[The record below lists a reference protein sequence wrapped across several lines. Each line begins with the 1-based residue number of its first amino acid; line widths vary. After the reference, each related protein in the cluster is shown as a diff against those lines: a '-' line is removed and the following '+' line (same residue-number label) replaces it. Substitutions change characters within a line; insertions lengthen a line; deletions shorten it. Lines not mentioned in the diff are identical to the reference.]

1 MKKVTENKT
10 PEVKENLNIITVE
23 DYPELAYEFIHFLYH
38 TDKTVALIAGRDLVE
53 YVFDEVM
60 GLDETSIWRVDL
72 SDDDPEIEYL
82 LSVTDEG
89 YVTVIP
95 LDDYGDLYDAD
106 IFYIDMDGSV
116 SQDVID
122 ECKDLEKKVILFG
135 LNDEC
140 DGNCEGCA
148 RLHDGEIT
156 FNVNTDEDE
165 NDVIHSFTVNQ
176 FEDGKY
182 TSYTLNSS
190 EKLSDKQVKDFVKLL
205 GY

>member
-10 PEVKENLNIITVE
+10 PEVKENLNIITVY
-23 DYPELAYEFIHFLYH
+23 DYTELAYKFIHHLYH

-53 YVFDEVM
+53 YIFDEVM
-60 GLDETSIWRVDL
+60 DLDETSIWRVDL
-72 SDDDPEIEYL
+72 TDDDPDIEYM

-116 SQDVID
+116 SQDVIE
-122 ECKDLEKKVILFG
+122 ECKDLEREVILFG
-135 LNDEC
+135 LTDEC
-140 DGNCEGCA
+140 DENCEDCA
-148 RLHDGEIT
+148 ELHDGEMKLD
-156 FNVNTDEDE
+156 VETDED
-165 NDVIHSFTVNQ
+165 DIHGFTVSKS
-176 FEDGKY
+176 EDGKY
-182 TSYTLNSS
+182 TSHTFYTS
-190 EKLSDKQVKDFVKLL
+190 EKLSEKQMRDFLKLL

>member
-10 PEVKENLNIITVE
+10 PEVKENLNIITVD
-23 DYPELAYEFIHFLYH
+23 DYPELAYKFIHHLYH

-53 YVFDEVM
+53 YIFDEVM
-60 GLDETSIWRVDL
+60 DLDETSIWRVDL
-72 SDDDPEIEYL
+72 TDDDPEIEYL

-116 SQDVID
+116 AQDVIE
-122 ECKDLEKKVILFG
+122 ECKDLEKEVILFG
-135 LNDEC
+135 LTDEC
-140 DGNCEGCA
+140 DGNCEDCA
-148 RLHDGEIT
+148 ELHDGEM
-156 FNVNTDEDE
+156 NLDVETDED
-165 NDVIHSFTVNQ
+165 DDIRGFSVSKS
-176 FEDGKY
+176 EDGKY
-182 TSYTLNSS
+182 TSHTFYTS
-190 EKLSDKQVKDFVKLL
+190 EKLSEKQMRDFLKLL

>member
-10 PEVKENLNIITVE
+10 PEVKENLNIITVD
-23 DYPELAYEFIHFLYH
+23 DYPELAYKFIHHLYH

-53 YVFDEVM
+53 YIFDEVM
-60 GLDETSIWRVDL
+60 DLNETSIWRVDL
-72 SDDDPEIEYL
+72 TDDDPDIEYM

-122 ECKDLEKKVILFG
+122 ECKDLEKEIILFG
-135 LNDEC
+135 LADEC
-140 DGNCEGCA
+140 DENCEDCA
-148 RLHDGEIT
+148 QLHDSEMDLD
-156 FNVNTDEDE
+156 VETDED
-165 NDVIHSFTVNQ
+165 DDIHGFTVSKS
-176 FEDGKY
+176 EDGKY
-182 TSYTLNSS
+182 TSHTFYTS
-190 EKLSDKQVKDFVKLL
+190 EKLSEKQMRDFLKLL

>member
-10 PEVKENLNIITVE
+10 PEVKENLNIITVY
-23 DYPELAYEFIHFLYH
+23 DYTELAYKFIHHLYH

-53 YVFDEVM
+53 YIFDEVM
-60 GLDETSIWRVDL
+60 DLDETSIWRVDL
-72 SDDDPEIEYL
+72 TDDDPDIEYM

-116 SQDVID
+116 SQDVIE
-122 ECKDLEKKVILFG
+122 ECKDLEKEIILFG
-135 LNDEC
+135 LTDEC
-140 DGNCEGCA
+140 DENCEDCA
-148 RLHDGEIT
+148 QLHDSEMDLD
-156 FNVNTDEDE
+156 VETDED
-165 NDVIHSFTVNQ
+165 DDIHGFTVSKS
-176 FEDGKY
+176 EDGKY
-182 TSYTLNSS
+182 TSHTFYTS
-190 EKLSDKQVKDFVKLL
+190 EKLSEKQMRDFLKLL

>member
-10 PEVKENLNIITVE
+10 PEVKENLNIITVY
-23 DYPELAYEFIHFLYH
+23 DYTELAYKFIHHLYH

-53 YVFDEVM
+53 YIFDEVM
-60 GLDETSIWRVDL
+60 DLDETSIWRVNL
-72 SDDDPEIEYL
+72 TDDDPDIEYM

-116 SQDVID
+116 SQDVIE
-122 ECKDLEKKVILFG
+122 ECKDLEREVILFG
-135 LNDEC
+135 LTDEC
-140 DGNCEGCA
+140 DENCEDCA
-148 RLHDGEIT
+148 ELHDGEMKLD
-156 FNVNTDEDE
+156 VETDED
-165 NDVIHSFTVNQ
+165 DDIHGFTVSKS
-176 FEDGKY
+176 EDGKY
-182 TSYTLNSS
+182 TSHTFYTS
-190 EKLSDKQVKDFVKLL
+190 EKLSEKQMRDFLKLL

>member
-10 PEVKENLNIITVE
+10 PEVKENLNIITVD
-23 DYPELAYEFIHFLYH
+23 DYPELAYKFIHHLYH

-53 YVFDEVM
+53 YIFDEVM
-60 GLDETSIWRVDL
+60 DLDETSIWRVDL
-72 SDDDPEIEYL
+72 TDDDPDIEYM

-116 SQDVID
+116 SQDVIE
-122 ECKDLEKKVILFG
+122 ECKDLEREIILFG
-135 LNDEC
+135 LTDEC
-140 DGNCEGCA
+140 DENCEDCA
-148 RLHDGEIT
+148 QLHDSEMDLD
-156 FNVNTDEDE
+156 VETDED
-165 NDVIHSFTVNQ
+165 DDIHGFTVSKS
-176 FEDGKY
+176 EDGKY
-182 TSYTLNSS
+182 TSHTFYTS
-190 EKLSDKQVKDFVKLL
+190 EKLSEKQMKDFLKLL

>member
-10 PEVKENLNIITVE
+10 PEVKENLNIITVD

-60 GLDETSIWRVDL
+60 NLDETSIWRVDL

-106 IFYIDMDGSV
+106 VFYIDMDGSV

-122 ECKDLEKKVILFG
+122 ECKDLEKRIVLFG
-135 LNDEC
+135 LKDEC
-140 DGNCEGCA
+140 DGNCEDCA
-148 RLHDGEIT
+148 QLHDGEI
-156 FNVNTDEDE
+156 NLDVQTDED
-165 NDVIHSFTVNQ
+165 DDIHGFTVSKS
-176 FEDGKY
+176 EDGKY
-182 TSYTLNSS
+182 TSHSFYSS
-190 EKLSDKQVKDFVKLL
+190 EKLSDKDVKDFLKLL

>member
-10 PEVKENLNIITVE
+10 PEVKENLNIITVY
-23 DYPELAYEFIHFLYH
+23 DYTELAYKFIHHLYH

-53 YVFDEVM
+53 YIFDEVM
-60 GLDETSIWRVDL
+60 DLDETSIWRVDL
-72 SDDDPEIEYL
+72 TDDDPDIEYM

-116 SQDVID
+116 SQDVIE
-122 ECKDLEKKVILFG
+122 ECKDLEREVILFG
-135 LNDEC
+135 LTDEC
-140 DGNCEGCA
+140 DENCEDCA
-148 RLHDGEIT
+148 ELHDGEMKLD
-156 FNVNTDEDE
+156 VETDED
-165 NDVIHSFTVNQ
+165 DDIHGFTVSKS
-176 FEDGKY
+176 EDGKY
-182 TSYTLNSS
+182 TSHTFYTS
-190 EKLSDKQVKDFVKLL
+190 EKLSEKQMRNFLKLL

>member
-10 PEVKENLNIITVE
+10 PEVKENLNIITVC
-23 DYPELAYEFIHFLYH
+23 DYTELAYKFIHHLYH

-53 YVFDEVM
+53 YIFDEVM
-60 GLDETSIWRVDL
+60 DLDETSIWRVDL
-72 SDDDPEIEYL
+72 TDDDPDIEYM

-116 SQDVID
+116 SQDVIE
-122 ECKDLEKKVILFG
+122 ECKDLEREVILFG
-135 LNDEC
+135 LTDEC
-140 DGNCEGCA
+140 DENCEDCA
-148 RLHDGEIT
+148 ELHDGEMKLD
-156 FNVNTDEDE
+156 VETDED
-165 NDVIHSFTVNQ
+165 DDIHGFTVSKS
-176 FEDGKY
+176 EDGKY
-182 TSYTLNSS
+182 TSHTFYTS
-190 EKLSDKQVKDFVKLL
+190 EKLSEKQMRDFLKLL

>member
-135 LNDEC
+135 LKDEC
-140 DGNCEGCA
+140 DGNCEDCA
-148 RLHDGEIT
+148 ELHDGEIDLD
-156 FNVNTDEDE
+156 VEVDGD
-165 NDVIHSFTVNQ
+165 NDVHGFTVSKS
-176 FEDGKY
+176 EDGKY
-182 TSYTLNSS
+182 TSHTFYSS
-190 EKLSDKQVKDFVKLL
+190 EKLSDKQVKDFLKLL

>member
-10 PEVKENLNIITVE
+10 PEVKENLNIITVY
-23 DYPELAYEFIHFLYH
+23 DYTELAYKFIHHLYH

-53 YVFDEVM
+53 YIFDEVM
-60 GLDETSIWRVDL
+60 DLDETSIWRVDL
-72 SDDDPEIEYL
+72 TDDDPDIEYM

-116 SQDVID
+116 SQDVIE
-122 ECKDLEKKVILFG
+122 ECKDLEKEVILFG
-135 LNDEC
+135 LTDEC
-140 DGNCEGCA
+140 DGNCEDCA
-148 RLHDGEIT
+148 ELHDGEM
-156 FNVNTDEDE
+156 NLDVEVDGD
-165 NDVIHSFTVNQ
+165 NDIHGFTVSKS
-176 FEDGKY
+176 EDGKY
-182 TSYTLNSS
+182 TSHAFYTS
-190 EKLSDKQVKDFVKLL
+190 EKLSEKQMRDFLKLL

>member
-1 MKKVTENKT
+1 MKKVTKNKT
-10 PEVKENLNIITVE
+10 PEVKENLNIITVD
-23 DYPELAYEFIHFLYH
+23 DYPELAYKFIHHLYH

-53 YVFDEVM
+53 YIFDEVM
-60 GLDETSIWRVDL
+60 DLDETSIWRVDL
-72 SDDDPEIEYL
+72 TDDDPDIEYM

-122 ECKDLEKKVILFG
+122 ECKDLEKEIILFG
-135 LNDEC
+135 LTDEC
-140 DGNCEGCA
+140 DENCEDCA
-148 RLHDGEIT
+148 QLHDSEMDLD
-156 FNVNTDEDE
+156 VETDED
-165 NDVIHSFTVNQ
+165 DDIHGFTVSKS
-176 FEDGKY
+176 EDGKY
-182 TSYTLNSS
+182 TSHTFYTS
-190 EKLSDKQVKDFVKLL
+190 EKLSEKQMRDFLKLL

>member
-1 MKKVTENKT
+1 MKKVTKNKT
-10 PEVKENLNIITVE
+10 PEVKENLNIITVD
-23 DYPELAYEFIHFLYH
+23 DYPELAYKFIHHLYH

-53 YVFDEVM
+53 YIFDEVM
-60 GLDETSIWRVDL
+60 DLNETSIWRVDL
-72 SDDDPEIEYL
+72 TDDDPDIEYM

-122 ECKDLEKKVILFG
+122 ECKDLEKEIILFG
-135 LNDEC
+135 LADEC
-140 DGNCEGCA
+140 DENCEDCA
-148 RLHDGEIT
+148 QLHDSEMDLD
-156 FNVNTDEDE
+156 VETDED
-165 NDVIHSFTVNQ
+165 DDIHGFTVSKS
-176 FEDGKY
+176 EDGKY
-182 TSYTLNSS
+182 TSHTFYTS
-190 EKLSDKQVKDFVKLL
+190 EKLSEKQMRDFLKLL

>member
-10 PEVKENLNIITVE
+10 PEVKENLNIITVY
-23 DYPELAYEFIHFLYH
+23 DYTELAYKFIHHLYH

-53 YVFDEVM
+53 YIFDEVM
-60 GLDETSIWRVDL
+60 DLDETSIWRVDL
-72 SDDDPEIEYL
+72 TDDDPDIEYM

-116 SQDVID
+116 SQDVIE
-122 ECKDLEKKVILFG
+122 ECKDLEREVILFG
-135 LNDEC
+135 LTDEC
-140 DGNCEGCA
+140 DENCEDCA
-148 RLHDGEIT
+148 ELHDGEMKLD
-156 FNVNTDEDE
+156 VETDED
-165 NDVIHSFTVNQ
+165 DDIHGFTVSKP
-176 FEDGKY
+176 EDGKY
-182 TSYTLNSS
+182 TSHTFYTS
-190 EKLSDKQVKDFVKLL
+190 EKLSEKQMRDFLKLL

>member
-10 PEVKENLNIITVE
+10 PEVKENLNIITVY
-23 DYPELAYEFIHFLYH
+23 DYTELAYKFIHHLYH

-53 YVFDEVM
+53 YIFDEVM
-60 GLDETSIWRVDL
+60 DLDETSIWRVDL
-72 SDDDPEIEYL
+72 TDDDPDIEYM

-116 SQDVID
+116 SQDVIE
-122 ECKDLEKKVILFG
+122 ECKDLEREVILFG
-135 LNDEC
+135 LTDEC
-140 DGNCEGCA
+140 DENCEDCA
-148 RLHDGEIT
+148 ELHDGEM
-156 FNVNTDEDE
+156 NLDVETDED
-165 NDVIHSFTVNQ
+165 DDIHGFTVSKS
-176 FEDGKY
+176 EDGKY
-182 TSYTLNSS
+182 TSHTFYTS
-190 EKLSDKQVKDFVKLL
+190 EKLSEKQMRDFLKLL

>member
-60 GLDETSIWRVDL
+60 QCDETSIWKVDL

-122 ECKDLEKKVILFG
+122 ECKDLEKKVVLFG
-135 LNDEC
+135 LKDEC
-140 DGNCEGCA
+140 DGNCEDCSQ
-148 RLHDGEIT
+148 LHDGEM
-156 FNVNTDEDE
+156 NLDVKVDED
-165 NDVIHSFTVNQ
+165 DDIHGFTVSKY
-176 FEDGKY
+176 EDDKY
-182 TSYTLNSS
+182 TSHSFYSS
-190 EKLSDKQVKDFVKLL
+190 EKLSDKDVKDFLKLL

>member
-10 PEVKENLNIITVE
+10 PEVKENLNIITVY
-23 DYPELAYEFIHFLYH
+23 DYTELAYKFIHHLYH

-53 YVFDEVM
+53 YIFDEVM
-60 GLDETSIWRVDL
+60 DLDETSIWRVDL
-72 SDDDPEIEYL
+72 TDDDPDIEYM

-116 SQDVID
+116 SQDVIE
-122 ECKDLEKKVILFG
+122 ECKDLEREVILFG
-135 LNDEC
+135 LTDEC
-140 DGNCEGCA
+140 DENCEDCA
-148 RLHDGEIT
+148 ELHDSEMDLD
-156 FNVNTDEDE
+156 VETDED
-165 NDVIHSFTVNQ
+165 DDIHGFTVSKS
-176 FEDGKY
+176 EDGKY
-182 TSYTLNSS
+182 TSHTFYTS
-190 EKLSDKQVKDFVKLL
+190 EKLSEKQMKDFLKLL